1 MNTAIICNNNYD
13 KEKFQNRIK
22 GSAIISAEGFIGTKM
37 AISLS
42 QLEITGK
49 ILYGKLCD
57 YAFNHGL
64 HYQSLF
70 QNDQYTYISC
80 FIEDISDFKKAF
92 EGEEFLN
99 AILDVKND
107 QNIEIDHFM
116 VSFPDERVDQ

>member
-1 MNTAIICNNNYD
+1 MNTSIICNNKFD
-13 KEKFQNRIK
+13 REKFQNRIK
-22 GSAIISAEGFIGTKM
+22 GSAIISAEGFIGTNM

-42 QLEITGK
+42 QLNITGK
-49 ILYGKLCD
+49 TLYDKICD

-70 QNDQYTYISC
+70 QDDQYTYMSC
-80 FIEDISDFKKAF
+80 FIYDVADFKKAF

-99 AILDVKND
+99 AILDTQNA

-116 VSFPDERVDQ
+116 VSFPDGRLN